1 MLKGFGNTSRK
12 TVWQLGCSSLPS
24 CHVSRWTIFALRFSF
39 FVPHSLPGECLFLVS
54 RATAPVVLQ
63 QEGCDPKLIEQC
75 RNASEALAVHYQTF
89 RGLLGDFR
97 LRCWSGEP
105 WKACLLLAKNDEAF
119 SGSQQDWSLGADFG
133 ACWQMALLLY
143 LWPLKYTRQSQSI
156 AKHRAFVRLWRETL
170 LSVFML
176 RLAQASLIT

>member
-24 CHVSRWTIFALRFSF
+24 WSRLSFSF

-63 QEGCDPKLIEQC
+63 QDGCDPKLIGQC

-89 RGLLGDFR
+89 RGPLSDFR

-105 WKACLLLAKNDEAF
+105 WKVCLLLAEMMGHSQAHRRIG
-119 SGSQQDWSLGADFG
+119 GSSLISARV
-133 ACWQMALLLY
+133 
-143 LWPLKYTRQSQSI
+143 KYTRQSQSV

-176 RLAQASLIT
+176 RLAQASPIT